1 MAINH
6 ATLARKIN
14 QVLGEEVIL
23 QLYGALTQEEFIYL
37 QLLMTVGQ
45 VNLHGDAHFG
55 ITINTPEGWTSE
67 GF

>member
-1 MAINH
+1 MTINH

-23 QLYGALTQEEFIYL
+23 QLYGALTQEEFGHL
-37 QLLMTVGQ
+37 QQLLAEGQ